1 MWSPPFKHFA
11 ETRMTYTVATR
22 RTYLA
27 LTTATLLG
35 LDARA
40 QTTAAGASP
49 FGPNVTGTDLLAMN
63 LKSDGIT
70 LDFPRLADSGSSVP
84 ITAEIVAPAGQKI
97 AMIDVYLPDNPN
109 TRAARIRLVDP
120 QARYTFTTRLR
131 LAASQDAWVVATMTD
146 GSRRGASAPTI
157 ITSSACLDAS

>member
-1 MWSPPFKHFA
+1 MAHHPIS
-11 ETRMTYTVATR
+11 R
-22 RTYLA
+22 RSCLA
-27 LTTATLLG
+27 LA
-35 LDARA
+35 
-40 QTTAAGASP
+40 ASP
-49 FGPNVTGTDLLAMN
+49 LLTAGVQAQNVGTGTNVTATDLLAMH

-157 ITSSACLDAS
+157 ITSSACVDAS

>member
-1 MWSPPFKHFA
+1 MAHHPIS
-11 ETRMTYTVATR
+11 R
-22 RTYLA
+22 RSCLA
-27 LTTATLLG
+27 LA
-35 LDARA
+35 
-40 QTTAAGASP
+40 ASP
-49 FGPNVTGTDLLAMN
+49 LLTAGVQAQNVGTGTNVTGTDLLAMN

-84 ITAEIVAPAGQKI
+84 ITAEIVAPAGLKI
-97 AMIDVYLPDNPN
+97 VMIDVYLPDNPN

-120 QARYTFTTRLR
+120 QPRYTFTTRLR

>member
-1 MWSPPFKHFA
+1 MAHHPIS
-11 ETRMTYTVATR
+11 R
-22 RTYLA
+22 RSCLA
-27 LTTATLLG
+27 LV
-35 LDARA
+35 
-40 QTTAAGASP
+40 ASP
-49 FGPNVTGTDLLAMN
+49 LLTAGVQAQNVGTGTNVTGTDLLAMN

-146 GSRRGASAPTI
+146 GSRRAASAPTI